1 MYFSKVSKKLS
12 DDAYPDKLYPAKRRA
27 AESPQFGTDPAE
39 TPEHDPENN
48 ICLTPHHLNL
58 TDRAIIIGCIYQSSG
73 QLSPAHCG
81 SLFA

>member
-1 MYFSKVSKKLS
+1 MMYFSQVSKKLS

-48 ICLTPHHLNL
+48 ICLTPHH
-58 TDRAIIIGCIYQSSG
+58 
-73 QLSPAHCG
+73 
-81 SLFA
+81 